1 MKHLFSRY
9 GGRIF
14 QVQNNQL
21 VHSSNKLSVD
31 IDELLENHSHQLSEN
46 LYYLS
51 SYEIKSDLFGE
62 LSTCPRKALKI
73 CSFDH
78 DFSDLSFQE
87 QLEASTCVYMMPYA
101 YPNVI
106 ATIIKTVSPDVEF
119 FIGKYKVNYDVV
131 LLTWY
136 RNIEFKGLNYISQ
149 QEILESTL
157 LVLFQQMGITSLM
170 DLQPSN
176 TAYGRKISNAFIGKS
191 QGLLD
196 EVNEYKTSFSDLLK
210 REFPI
215 L

>member
-21 VHSSNKLSVD
+21 VHSSNKLSGD

-51 SYEIKSDLFGE
+51 SYETISEVFGE
-62 LSTCPRKALKI
+62 LLSCPKKALKI
-73 CSFDH
+73 CSFNH

-87 QLEASTCVYMMPYA
+87 QLEASTSVYMMPYV
-101 YPNVI
+101 YQNVI
-106 ATIIKTVSPDVEF
+106 ATIIKTESSDVEF
-119 FIGKYKVNYDVV
+119 FIGKYKVNYDAV

-149 QEILESTL
+149 REVLESTL
-157 LVLFQQMGITSLM
+157 LVLFQQMEITSLM
-170 DLQPSN
+170 DLQPSK
-176 TAYGRKISNAFIGKS
+176 TAYGRKISTAFIEKS
-191 QGLLD
+191 KSLLD
-196 EVNEYKTSFSDLLK
+196 EVNDYKTSFSDLLK
-210 REFPI
+210 REFPVF
-215 L
+215 